1 MALTVEELLKAG
13 GKLPAKSKHLKKM
26 HISESQKY
34 ALRILG
40 ILADA
45 PDQNTRFLALGK
57 AERMLKRK

>member
-13 GKLPAKSKHLKKM
+13 GKLPAKSNLKKM